1 MMCSYTG
8 MHNVIVLS
16 IVVLHCTNHPIL
28 RLTLGQS
35 TDFQGPGYFTCPKTD
50 YEQQECSTLGL
61 DPTMCSTEALQSSPC
76 QNFTSVIPTFDDS
89 LTTIIVSLPCECV
102 VALGCA
108 ATCSFT
114 PTTTNATTTPPLT
127 TTVTT
132 TTNYTGVGAVT
143 CPYTDYFGTISM
155 GTCRPSI
162 KDNDLTLCG
171 SCDAT
176 ILDPTFGY
184 QNGDDTITIPLPCQ
198 CLMVTFCPSSCNY
211 TAGITTIAPTPAA
224 MMDDDDETPRPTPVI
239 VTAAPVVPDDNNDT
253 ATTVVVPPV
262 VATRNV
268 TTLPTIAT
276 TSAAHGPWDCSTLRC
291 GTSLW
296 VTALI
301 MVLGCP

>member
-114 PTTTNATTTPPLT
+114 PTTTNATTTPPPT

-184 QNGDDTITIPLPCQ
+184 QNGDDSITIPLPCQ

-239 VTAAPVVPDDNNDT
+239 VTAAPVVPDDNNETT
-253 ATTVVVPPV
+253 ATTATPV